1 MLGQESKNMEIGD
14 KVMTVNEIL
23 SLFEKA
29 VGMKANINFISTPA
43 GDQEKNIGDY
53 RFGNMLL
60 GGGKYR
66 EIEIGIF
73 EQIRDIT

>member
-23 SLFEKA
+23 SLFEKV

-43 GDQEKNIGDY
+43 GDQEKNIGD
-53 RFGNMLL
+53 
-60 GGGKYR
+60 
-66 EIEIGIF
+66 
-73 EQIRDIT
+73 